1 MVTVPS
7 TVIVSEVA
15 SVEVAD
21 KVVDEVA
28 VRMRVEAIDVASPAL
43 MGATAVPRRCLM
55 LMPHSGHGGG

>member
-28 VRMRVEAIDVASPAL
+28 VWVRVEAIDVASPAP
-43 MGATAVPRRCLM
+43 MGAAAAPR
-55 LMPHSGHGGG
+55 